1 MNSTFTKILRIVLA
15 LGLIVFGLN
24 KFIGFMS
31 MPEMLANAGE
41 FMSSLQ
47 ATGYV
52 LPIVG
57 ALEIIIGLL
66 LLVNKSV
73 PFALLLLAPIS
84 ANILLF
90 HLFLDL
96 PSIGGA
102 LVIAIINVNSYIQAL
117 ESVPP
122 VVLIFQEKIN
132 V

>member
-1 MNSTFTKILRIVLA
+1 MNSTFTKILRFILA

-24 KFIGFMS
+24 KFIGFMP
-31 MPEMLANAGE
+31 MPELPVDADN

-57 ALEIIIGLL
+57 ALEVIIGLL
-66 LLVNKSV
+66 LLFNKAV

-84 ANILLF
+84 VNIVLF

-96 PSIGGA
+96 PAIGGA
-102 LVIAIINVNSYIQAL
+102 LVIAVINVI
-117 ESVPP
+117 
-122 VVLIFQEKIN
+122 LIYKHWKVYKPLF
-132 V
+132 

>member
-1 MNSTFTKILRIVLA
+1 MNSTFTKILRFILA

-24 KFIGFMS
+24 KFIGFMP
-31 MPEMLANAGE
+31 MPELPVDAGN

-57 ALEIIIGLL
+57 ALEVIIGLL
-66 LLVNKSV
+66 LLFNKSV

-84 ANILLF
+84 VNIVLF

-96 PSIGGA
+96 PAIGGA
-102 LVIAIINVNSYIQAL
+102 LVIAIINVI
-117 ESVPP
+117 
-122 VVLIFQEKIN
+122 LIYKHWKVYRPLF
-132 V
+132 